1 LRRKERKMPLILVI
15 DDEVQ
20 IRALLREML
29 ERAGY
34 EVMDAPDGEEGIR
47 LYRENP
53 ADLVITDIIMP
64 KKEGLETIV
73 DLRAE
78 FPEVKIIAIS
88 GGGTIGPDSYLQIA
102 EGFGAIRIFTKPF
115 KMEELL
121 AAIQELLD

>member
-1 LRRKERKMPLILVI
+1 MPLILVI
-15 DDEVQ
+15 DDDVQ
-20 IRALLREML
+20 IRALLRQML
-29 ERAGY
+29 ERAGH
-34 EVMDAPDGEEGIR
+34 EVMDAPDGDEGIT

-64 KKEGLETIV
+64 KKEGLETII

-88 GGGTIGPDSYLQIA
+88 GGGTIGPSSYLQVA

>member
-1 LRRKERKMPLILVI
+1 MPRILVI
-15 DDEVQ
+15 DDDAE
-20 IRALLREML
+20 IRSILRQML

-34 EVMDAPDGEEGIR
+34 EVVDAPDGVEGIR

-73 DLRAE
+73 DLKVE
-78 FPEVKIIAIS
+78 FPEVKIVAMS
-88 GGGTIGPDSYLQIA
+88 GGGTVGPDSYLQIA

-115 KMEELL
+115 KMEELV
-121 AAIQELLD
+121 AAVHEILD

>member
-1 LRRKERKMPLILVI
+1 MPLILVI
-15 DDEVQ
+15 DDDVQ
-20 IRALLREML
+20 IRALLRQML

-34 EVMDAPDGEEGIR
+34 EVMDAPDGDEGIR

-73 DLRAE
+73 DLRVE
-78 FPEVKIIAIS
+78 FPEVKIIAVS
-88 GGGTIGPDSYLQIA
+88 GGGTVGPGSYLQIA
-102 EGFGAIRIFTKPF
+102 EGFGAIRVFTKPF
-115 KMEELL
+115 QMKELL